1 MPRTLIV
8 TQCCKRK
15 SEVELF
21 PGAPEVDL
29 PALLP
34 ETGDLLRAGR
44 RSVLGGLTGSTVT
57 ALSLYDGWEYR
68 AMDKRLIYK
77 AIMGGVIELLIIS
90 GGYGV
95 VHPLERVRPYEAQMT
110 PALAKKWLEIGLPK
124 VLEEF
129 VAVSGVERVYGLF
142 TASSQYSKIFRD
154 VNWTSLKSAGVELVK
169 LVRPVRCAYASK
181 SLEALGLAVNALASG
196 RGLPSPRDVG
206 CRWRIERL

>member
-1 MPRTLIV
+1 M
-8 TQCCKRK
+8 
-15 SEVELF
+15 
-21 PGAPEVDL
+21 
-29 PALLP
+29 
-34 ETGDLLRAGR
+34 
-44 RSVLGGLTGSTVT
+44 LGGLTGSTVT

-124 VLEEF
+124 VWRSSSRFL
-129 VAVSGVERVYGLF
+129 VWSGSTDCSPRLLSIPR
-142 TASSQYSKIFRD
+142 SSEMSTGPL
-154 VNWTSLKSAGVELVK
+154 TSCGRELIK
-169 LVRPVRCAYASK
+169 LVRPVRCTYASK